1 MGAAAAAA
9 ARTKRAPAA
18 AATRSHLSTS
28 PRKYLLIVE
37 SPSKC
42 AKIEE
47 YLGSDYQCISSKG
60 HIRTVDHLSQI
71 DFQHGFRIDFHVL
84 PEKEDHVRSMQR
96 TVAQYPPESV
106 LLATDDDREGEAI
119 AWHICEVCALDVR
132 TTKRIVFHEITKPAL
147 VAAVE
152 SPTVINLSL
161 VYAQHA
167 RQVMDLL
174 VGFKISPLL
183 WRYVSRNK
191 QSPLSAGRCQTPAL
205 RLVHDHAVE
214 YKARLVAA
222 GSGQRMQ
229 VHGTFTGRSLPFVLQ
244 HTFAVGGPDD
254 GGSQRAEVR
263 AFLEESTTFDHR
275 MHVHQVKERYQS
287 PPKPFNTSRLLQV
300 ASQTLHLSPKTT
312 MSLAQ
317 TLYQMGLITY
327 MRTDCMRYSRVFLDK
342 AALFIQE
349 RYGNE
354 YIATT
359 FEPIELVDGTM
370 PHEAVR
376 CTNPSMQQ
384 FQHENHSL
392 VRLYQ
397 LIWRNTVE
405 SCMKP
410 YFYRSTE
417 LSIAAPR
424 GWEYRHSVDIPLS
437 LGWQRVTVPPLT
449 TDAHAAGSGLLLYLT
464 QLMAAE
470 QPIAWSRLETKTTAE
485 SRLPPHY
492 TEASLIQKMEDAGIG
507 RPSTFSSLVE
517 TIQDR
522 GYVKKTHV
530 PGRSMRCEDIQVRP
544 GPTPGAPPEWTTV
557 TAERIFGEETD
568 KLVIQPTGVLALEFL
583 LAHFDDCFSYTY
595 TKQMEDAL
603 DTLAAGTPEEAAAGW
618 HGGCSDLLQMLEERT
633 RSLRSLRGNGK
644 PTFRLADRADMVL
657 VFTSFGAS
665 LKRLETGGGEND
677 DTAADTSEDD
687 EAAAAAADP
696 PLSTTKYIAVRSD
709 VELDVEKAK
718 RGEYTFAELAWRTDD
733 GWLGTYAGSNL
744 YLRKGRYG
752 LYAEW
757 GDHQT
762 HSLKALDHMDA
773 RAIRLA
779 DVVDVL
785 TSSATEAA
793 AAASGPTKPQGK
805 SILRVLRS
813 DLSIRKGKYGD
824 YVYHQTTEMRSP
836 VFLPLKPIA
845 ATWEQMDDA
854 ALIAWIEN
862 TYFREDKG
870 VAPPPPPQRKRWA
883 GGGTDGGVSSR
894 RGARK

>member
-1 MGAAAAAA
+1 
-9 ARTKRAPAA
+9 
-18 AATRSHLSTS
+18 
-28 PRKYLLIVE
+28 VE

-47 YLGSDYQCISSKG
+47 YLGSEYQCISSKG
-60 HIRTVDHLSQI
+60 HIRTVDRLSQI
-71 DFQHGFRIDFHVL
+71 DFQRGFRIDFHVL

-96 TVAQYPPESV
+96 TVAQYRPECV

-152 SPTVINLSL
+152 RPTVINLSL

-205 RLVHDHAVE
+205 RLVHDHDVD
-214 YKARLVAA
+214 YKARLAAA

-229 VHGTFTGRSLPFVLQ
+229 VHGTFTGRALPFVLQ
-244 HTFAVGGPDD
+244 HVFTVGDTDHGPSVRDD
-254 GGSQRAEVR
+254 LR
-263 AFLEESTTFDHR
+263 AFLEESTTFPHR
-275 MHVHQVKERYQS
+275 MRVHPERIHRES
-287 PPKPFNTSRLLQV
+287 PPKPLNTSRLLQI
-300 ASQTLHLSPKTT
+300 ASSRLRLSPKTT

-317 TLYQMGLITY
+317 TLYQSGLITY
-327 MRTDCMRYSRVFLDK
+327 MRTDCQRYAAVFVEK
-342 AALFIQE
+342 AKEFIG
-349 RYGNE
+349 RKYGDE
-354 YIATT
+354 YVSPTLENDVT
-359 FEPIELVDGTM
+359 LVDATL
-370 PHEAVR
+370 PHEAIR
-376 CTNPSMQQ
+376 CTNLAMQQ
-384 FQHENHSL
+384 FQHENTSL
-392 VRLYQ
+392 VKLYQ
-397 LIWRNTVE
+397 LIWQTTVQ
-405 SCMKP
+405 SCMQV
-410 YFYRSTE
+410 YETARTDVSM
-417 LSIAAPR
+417 SAPR
-424 GWEYRHSVDIPLS
+424 GWEYRHTVEVPRF
-437 LGWQRVTVPPLT
+437 LGWQVVTTPPLT
-449 TDAHAAGSGLLLYLT
+449 VEERERHGALRLYLE
-464 QLMAAE
+464 QLVAAD
-470 QPIAWSRLETKTTAE
+470 QPVAWSRLETNTTAE

-557 TAERIFGEETD
+557 TAERIFGEEKD

-603 DTLAAGTPEEAAAGW
+603 DALAAGAPEETAVRW
-618 HGGCSDLLQMLEERT
+618 HEGCNDLLQMLEERT

-644 PTFRLADRADMVL
+644 PTFRLADRADVVL
-657 VFTSFGAS
+657 VFTSYGAY
-665 LKRLETGGGEND
+665 LKRLGVEKGN
-677 DTAADTSEDD
+677 SEDSEEEED
-687 EAAAAAADP
+687 YDAAAEA

-762 HSLKALDHMDA
+762 HSLKALEHMDA
-773 RAIRLA
+773 KAIRLA
-779 DVVDVL
+779 DVVAVL
-785 TSSATEAA
+785 TSSETEAA
-793 AAASGPTKPQGK
+793 AAASGTTKPQGK
-805 SILRVLRS
+805 SILRVLRP
-813 DLSIRKGKYGD
+813 DLSVRNGKYGD
-824 YVYHQTTEMRSP
+824 YVYHQTAEMRSP

-845 ATWEQMDDA
+845 ATWDQMDDA

-862 TYFREDKG
+862 TYFREGKA
-870 VAPPPPPQRKRWA
+870 VAPPQKKRWA
-883 GGGTDGGVSSR
+883 GGGTNGGVASR
-894 RGARK
+894 HGARK